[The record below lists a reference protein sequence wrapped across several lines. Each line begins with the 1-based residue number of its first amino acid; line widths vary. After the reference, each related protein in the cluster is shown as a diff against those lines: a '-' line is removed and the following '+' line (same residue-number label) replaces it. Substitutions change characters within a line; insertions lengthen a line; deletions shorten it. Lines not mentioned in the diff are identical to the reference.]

1 MFTWLRQPA
10 RPNDTAAELYGA
22 VVAQARNPIFYAEG
36 GIPDTAEGRYELIA
50 LHLFLVLERLKRTAK
65 GAEDLRRDLLETF
78 VSDMDDSLREMGVGD
93 LSVPKKVKR
102 ATAGLYERGMLYR
115 LALARGEAASEK
127 AISNEIAAL
136 AGLDPA
142 VAGRLLGYARASDAH
157 LASLSD
163 ETCLKGKVSF
173 PDPNASE

>member
-1 MFTWLRQPA
+1 MFTWFRQPA

-65 GAEDLRRDLLETF
+65 GAEDLRRCLLETF

-93 LSVPKKVKR
+93 LSVAKKVKR
-102 ATAGLYERGMLYR
+102 ATGGLYERGMLYR

-127 AISNEIAAL
+127 AVRNEIAAL
-136 AGLDPA
+136 AGLDLLA
-142 VAGRLLGYARASDAH
+142 TGRLLDYARATEAH

-163 ETCLKGKVSF
+163 ETCLAGKVNF
-173 PDPNASE
+173 PNPNAPE